1 MVWYYESFC
10 ILSLFLL
17 IRSTVIMLNY
27 FVLSLCTVFT
37 WYLYRTVRCTVPLC
51 FTECSV
57 RPSKGKMARKG
68 GFTIDDAFEES
79 EEDKVRF
86 FNLAQ
91 KRQNTQKYLK
101 NWKISK
107 LSYKILR
114 VITCPGRTIR
124 KVMVRFFMIKL

>member
-1 MVWYYESFC
+1 
-10 ILSLFLL
+10 
-17 IRSTVIMLNY
+17 
-27 FVLSLCTVFT
+27 
-37 WYLYRTVRCTVPLC
+37 
-51 FTECSV
+51 
-57 RPSKGKMARKG
+57 MARKG

-107 LSYKILR
+107 LSYMILR

-124 KVMVRFFMIKL
+124 KVMVKFFMIKL